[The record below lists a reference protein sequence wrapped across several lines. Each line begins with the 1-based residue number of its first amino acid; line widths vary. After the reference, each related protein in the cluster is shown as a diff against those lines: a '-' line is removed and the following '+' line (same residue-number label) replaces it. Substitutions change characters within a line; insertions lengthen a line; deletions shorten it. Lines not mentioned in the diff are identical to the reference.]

1 MLLTRLTKMDGRVNM
16 AVAHERLAFEGFTVL
31 RELGEGGEG
40 YVLLAR
46 QESLGREVAI
56 KVLPHLN
63 DSDSL
68 SHQLAQISEGR
79 LLAMTYHDHVVT
91 VYDRRVVDGFPVL
104 IMEYVAGGNLVE
116 KLTKPL
122 SNKRVIQ
129 LAKEL
134 ASALTYLHRAG
145 LVHGDIKPSN
155 ILLDHH
161 GRAKLCDFGVA
172 QPVGLPLESGTSFY
186 SPPEITSGGVAT
198 STADQYSLALVLQ
211 QALTGEVPSPNRLEY
226 PSHVS
231 PETTVV
237 FNQALSDSPS
247 DRFASVEQFVATLV
261 ETLEDAEPPPKK
273 IRRMVITG
281 LSLTVVAVAGY
292 LYGAAPGEPE
302 SLTETQARQLQHAA
316 ASTLASGVTIDGPA
330 GMPMRLIPAGSI
342 VAGTTPEEA
351 QLLLDRHV
359 VDSFGAVVGNPKMAR
374 WYSRWILS
382 EHPPRRVGS
391 TRPFY
396 LGETEVTVIQWIEF
410 FAATGYLTE
419 VEVNGGGYGLERM
432 PDGKLVW
439 KIGPQYH
446 WQDMG
451 EQELSNHHPVGNI
464 SRKDAIAFC
473 EWATKTTG
481 IKHRLPSEDEWEYA
495 CRAGGVTRWPWGD
508 SVVPLTSYANTSG
521 NSSNMMPKTRQR
533 ASNVWGLH
541 DMLGGQYEW
550 TTTVVVDPT
559 ETFGI
564 LRGGCFRAA
573 AWKCRPAFRQYRKLN
588 AIRETIGFRVL
599 REIP

>member
-1 MLLTRLTKMDGRVNM
+1 M
-16 AVAHERLAFEGFTVL
+16 
-31 RELGEGGEG
+31 
-40 YVLLAR
+40 
-46 QESLGREVAI
+46 
-56 KVLPHLN
+56 
-63 DSDSL
+63 
-68 SHQLAQISEGR
+68 
-79 LLAMTYHDHVVT
+79 
-91 VYDRRVVDGFPVL
+91 
-104 IMEYVAGGNLVE
+104 
-116 KLTKPL
+116 
-122 SNKRVIQ
+122 
-129 LAKEL
+129 
-134 ASALTYLHRAG
+134 TYLHRAG

-161 GRAKLCDFGVA
+161 GRAKICDFGVA

-342 VAGTTPEEA
+342 VAGTTPDEA

-508 SVVPLTSYANTSG
+508 SVVPLASYANTSD

-550 TTTVVVDPT
+550 TTTTVVDPT

>member
-1 MLLTRLTKMDGRVNM
+1 M
-16 AVAHERLAFEGFTVL
+16 AVTHDKLAFEGFTVL
-31 RELGEGGEG
+31 RELGEGGQG
-40 YVLLAR
+40 YVLLAH
-46 QESLGREVAI
+46 QESLGRDVAI

-68 SHQLAQISEGR
+68 SHQISQISEGR
-79 LLAMTYHDHVVT
+79 LLAMTHHDHVVT

-104 IMEYVAGGNLVE
+104 IMEYVAGGNLVQ
-116 KLTKPL
+116 KLAKPL
-122 SNKRVIQ
+122 SNKRVIR
-129 LAKEL
+129 LAQEL
-134 ASALTYLHRAG
+134 ESALSYLHRSG

-172 QPVGLPLESGTSFY
+172 QPVGLPLERGSSFY
-186 SPPEITSGGVAT
+186 SPPEITRGGVAT
-198 STADQYSLALVLQ
+198 STTDQYSLALVLQ
-211 QALTGEVPSPNRLEY
+211 QALTGEVPSSGRLEY
-226 PSHVS
+226 PDHVS

-237 FNQALSDSPS
+237 LSQALSDSPS
-247 DRFASVEQFVATLV
+247 DRFASVNQFVATLV

-273 IRRMVITG
+273 IRRLVITG
-281 LSLTVVAVAGY
+281 LALTVVAVAGY

-316 ASTLASGVTIDGPA
+316 ATTLGSGVTIDGPA
-330 GMPMRLIPAGSI
+330 GMPMRLIPAGTI

-351 QLLLDRHV
+351 QLLIDRHV
-359 VDSFGAVVGNPKMAR
+359 VDAFGDVPKNPKMAR

-391 TRPFY
+391 TKPFY
-396 LGETEVTVIQWIEF
+396 LGETEVTRIQWIEF
-410 FAATGYLTE
+410 IAETDYLTE

-432 PDGKLVW
+432 TDGNLVW
-439 KIGPQYH
+439 KPRPEYN
-446 WQDMG
+446 WDYMG

-473 EWATKTTG
+473 EWATKSTG

-508 SVVPLTSYANTSG
+508 SVVPLTSYANTSE
-521 NSSNMMPKTRQR
+521 NSGNMMAKTRQR

-541 DMLGGQYEW
+541 NMLGGQYEW
-550 TTTVVVDPT
+550 TATTVVDPT